1 MIDFYNKNVI
11 QKAAIYQG
19 ENYLDVV
26 IRKAPKW
33 RGAKHRVKRHKLT
46 SPGQRSL
53 NCRRGAEYCRMLIKS
68 NFAAGDYFVGLS
80 FDDSNLPGDSKAAK
94 RKFANYV
101 ARLRRRCPH
110 PGRLKY
116 LAIQEKGKHGGRVH
130 YHVFINKA
138 SGLTFQN
145 IIDCWG
151 QGFVDVREIS
161 NTDRQGIEG
170 GGLRGVALY
179 VTKDFYNAEDLDNG
193 LFPVAEG
200 VTSGRRWCSS
210 KNLEKPEMV
219 AGSMSDKR
227 YNKLCQHS
235 EGSPIWAAVFEKQYK
250 AYNIMQVTKEYNPLN
265 GSYSIRVEMVRR
277 RQKKKP
283 TFCPVCVSG

>member
-1 MIDFYNKNVI
+1 MIDFCSQNFIRKN
-11 QKAAIYQG
+11 AIYQG
-19 ENYLDVV
+19 QNYLDIV
-26 IRKAPKW
+26 IDKSPKW
-33 RGAKHRVKRHKLT
+33 HGAKHRARRHKMT
-46 SPGQRSL
+46 SPVQRSL

-68 NFAAGDYFVGLS
+68 NFVAGDYFIGLS
-80 FDDSNLPGDSKAAK
+80 FEDSNLPGDSKTAK

-116 LAIQEKGKHGGRVH
+116 LAIQEKGKQGGRVH
-130 YHVFINKA
+130 FHVLMNRA
-138 SGLTFQN
+138 SGLTLQN

-161 NTDRQGIEG
+161 NTNRQGMNG
-170 GGLRGVALY
+170 GGLVGIANY
-179 VTKDFYNAEDLDNG
+179 VTKGFYNYEDVNG
-193 LFPVAEG
+193 NLFPGSEG

-210 KNLEKPEMV
+210 KNLIKPETV
-219 AGSMSDKR
+219 AGSMSKKKYD
-227 YNKLCQHS
+227 KLCQCS
-235 EGSPIWAAVFEKQYK
+235 EGSPIWAAVFERQYK
-250 AYNIMQVTKEYNPLN
+250 AYNIISVIKEFNPFN